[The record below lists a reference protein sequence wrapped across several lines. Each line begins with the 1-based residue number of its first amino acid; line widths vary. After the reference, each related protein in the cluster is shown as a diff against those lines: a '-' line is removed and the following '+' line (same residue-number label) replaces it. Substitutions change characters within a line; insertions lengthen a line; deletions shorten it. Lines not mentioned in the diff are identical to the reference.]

1 MRYALRKK
9 IISLLFL
16 LLFIASLVAAAYL
29 VFKG

>member
-9 IISLLFL
+9 LMSILFL
-16 LLFIASLVAAAYL
+16 LLFIASIIAAAYL

>member
-9 IISLLFL
+9 VMSILFL
-16 LLFIASLVAAAYL
+16 LLFIASIIAAAYL